1 MKLLLDTNIILH
13 REGKNPLNPDI
24 GKLFSWIDRLGYQKC
39 VHQITVD
46 EIKKIQDPKVRTA
59 FLVKL
64 DSYHILPTVAPIQT
78 NVKKVSDHWD
88 TKTNDLNDT
97 SLLNEVYAGR
107 VDLLLTE
114 DKKIHKK
121 AAELGIGSK
130 IFTIDSLLEKL
141 TSENPDF
148 VDYKVLA
155 IKKEYFG
162 NIDITDDFFN
172 SLREDYSD
180 FNDWF
185 NRKSD
190 EIAYVCMLE
199 KKVLAFLY
207 MKVETEKESYSDI
220 LPIFEPNKRLKI
232 GTFKVMLN
240 GYILGERFLK
250 IIFDNALNQS
260 VKEIY
265 VTIFPKRPEQ
275 ERLIKLLTDF
285 GFKNHGI
292 KKSKY
297 GEEQVYVRDFSP
309 IVSLTNP
316 KTTYPYLSKKA
327 RKFIV
332 PIYPE
337 YHTSLLP
344 DSILQRESPADF
356 IENEPHRN
364 AISKVY
370 ISRSYRKDLQSGDI
384 IIFYRTGGYHSSVIT
399 TIGIVENVHKN
410 IRSLEDFIRVCR
422 KRSVFS
428 AKALEEQWNKY
439 PTIRPFVVNFLYT
452 YSFPKRLTMQRL
464 IQLGIIP
471 DIHSAPR
478 GFEQI
483 PEAAFEKIVVET
495 GTDGHII
502 IN

>member
-13 REGKNPLNPDI
+13 REGKNPINPDI

-46 EIKKIQDPKVRTA
+46 EIKKIQDQKVRTA

-64 DSYHILPTVAPIQT
+64 ESYHILPTVAPIHT
-78 NVKKVSDHWD
+78 DVKKVSDHWD
-88 TKTNDLNDT
+88 TKSNDLNDT
-97 SLLNEVYAGR
+97 LLLNEVYAGR

-121 AAELGIGSK
+121 ASDLGINGK

-155 IKKEYFG
+155 IKKEFFG
-162 NIDITDDFFN
+162 NIDITDEFFN

-180 FNDWF
+180 FNEWF

-220 LPIFEPNKRLKI
+220 TPIFKPNKRLKI
-232 GTFKVMLN
+232 GTFKVKLN

-250 IIFDNALNQS
+250 IIFDNALHQS

-275 ERLIKLLTDF
+275 ERLIQLLTDF
-285 GFKNHGI
+285 GFTPHGI
-292 KKSKY
+292 KTSKY
-297 GEEQVYVRDFSP
+297 GEELVYVRDFSP
-309 IVSLTNP
+309 KVSLNTP
-316 KTTYPYLSKKA
+316 KTTYPYLSKNA

-332 PIYPE
+332 PIYPA

-370 ISRSYRKDLQSGDI
+370 ISRSYRKDLQSGDV
-384 IIFYRTGGYHSSVIT
+384 IIFYRTGGYHQSVIT

-410 IRSLEDFIRVCR
+410 IQSLEDFVWICR

-428 AKALEEQWNKY
+428 ANELKEQWDKY
-439 PTIRPFVVNFLYT
+439 PTIRPFVVNFLYA
-452 YSFPKRLTMQRL
+452 YSFPKRLTLQRL
-464 IQLGIIP
+464 IQLGIIT

-478 GFEQI
+478 GFELI
-483 PEAAFEKIVVET
+483 SEEAFEKIVLET